1 MTGAGDMAAS
11 NHDLDQ
17 ALDHLAG
24 QLLDD
29 EDGRLLEEI
38 ARLFEL
44 VDPMPHD
51 LVERIGFTLTLAD
64 MEMELA
70 RLVAESRVPVGA
82 RGEERARTVTF
93 SSDSLTVM
101 VTITPAGQGGCRID
115 GWIAPGAA
123 IRVELRTDKGSRDV
137 VADEDGRFEFAG
149 VPCGLVQLVFHPT
162 PDIEVQLRS
171 PVVTPAVQV

>member
-1 MTGAGDMAAS
+1 MTGIG
-11 NHDLDQ
+11 DLDRF
-17 ALDHLAG
+17 AA

-29 EDGRLLEEI
+29 EDARLLAEI
-38 ARLFEL
+38 ARLYEL
-44 VDPMPHD
+44 VDPMPAD
-51 LVERIGFTLTLAD
+51 LVERIGFTLTFAD

-101 VTITPAGQGGCRID
+101 VTITPVSQSRCRID
-115 GWIAPGAA
+115 GWIAPSAA
-123 IRVELRTDKGSRDV
+123 IMVELRTDRGSQDV
-137 VADEDGRFEFAG
+137 VADVDGRFEFAG

-162 PDIEVQLRS
+162 PDSEVQLRS

>member
-1 MTGAGDMAAS
+1 MTGPDDPG
-11 NHDLDQ
+11 
-17 ALDHLAG
+17 ALDLLAS

-29 EDGRLLEEI
+29 EDARLLAEL
-38 ARLFEL
+38 ARLYEL
-44 VDPMPHD
+44 VDPMPTD

-64 MEMELA
+64 MEIELA
-70 RLVAESRVPVGA
+70 RLIVESTAPVGA

-101 VTITPAGQGGCRID
+101 VTITPTALGECRID

-123 IRVELRTDKGSRDV
+123 IRVELRSDGGSHDV
-137 VADEDGRFEFAG
+137 IADVDGRFDFTDVA
-149 VPCGLVQLVFHPT
+149 CGLVQLVFHPT